1 MPREA
6 LRQACVTLTGLV
18 RQALLTVSVAA
29 APAPAPGQTATTL
42 TPAVVAGA
50 PEITLQ
56 DVMDKET
63 FLQALAAL
71 DPIAFEH
78 RRDEAAHM
86 LGMRVAILD
95 REVAKRRP
103 HPHDHGARLQG
114 RPITVPQTECWEA
127 PVDGSTLVQGI
138 VDLLKKYVVAAEW
151 VFLTVAL
158 WIVHTFLLEDVNVTP
173 RLRITSPKEECG
185 KSVLASLI
193 RYLSFKAVG
202 TGHTTPAALFRTL
215 ALGIATTAVLDEGDN
230 LNWRDENLVAVLNAG
245 WIKSQATVWRTVGDQ
260 LEPREFVIWA
270 ALVIASI
277 GRVKGTVESRGITIP
292 MQRLKQT
299 DQIEDFYTAEQDNL
313 IQPVADNLRRRAL
326 RWTQDHRDTIKHHKP
341 QLPKGLRGRKANNW
355 RSLLTIADILGA
367 PWATNAREA
376 VQQALTLTQE
386 EEDLKTLLLRDLQ
399 RLFAQA
405 HKDRLASEDL
415 IAALHTLEDRP
426 WAEYGEK
433 RKPISKNQVA
443 ALLSHFNIKPR
454 PVRRGTAVFRGYL
467 RQDCEDTFERY
478 LAQEGE
484 PVDEKPEGE
493 AIDKQTAADAHHHET
508 PEQSVTPLQSNSGAA
523 FSACATVTRSSGVTV
538 EKSRNPAPAKEC
550 NGVTDRAEVLW
561 RHEI

>member
-1 MPREA
+1 M
-6 LRQACVTLTGLV
+6 
-18 RQALLTVSVAA
+18 
-29 APAPAPGQTATTL
+29 
-42 TPAVVAGA
+42 
-50 PEITLQ
+50 
-56 DVMDKET
+56 
-63 FLQALAAL
+63 
-71 DPIAFEH
+71 
-78 RRDEAAHM
+78 
-86 LGMRVAILD
+86 
-95 REVAKRRP
+95 
-103 HPHDHGARLQG
+103 
-114 RPITVPQTECWEA
+114 
-127 PVDGSTLVQGI
+127 QGI
-138 VDLLKKYVVAAEW
+138 IDLLKKYVVAVEW
-151 VFLTVAL
+151 VYLTVAL

-193 RYLSFKAVG
+193 RYLSYKAVG

-230 LNWRDENLVAVLNAG
+230 LNWHDENLVAVLNAG

-292 MQRLKQT
+292 MQRLKKT

-313 IQPVADNLRRRAL
+313 IQPVAENLRRQAL

-341 QLPKGLRGRKANNW
+341 QLPKGLQGRKANNW
-355 RSLLTIADILGA
+355 RSLLTIADIVGA

-386 EEDLKTLLLRDLQ
+386 EEDLKILLLRDLQ
-399 RLFAQA
+399 RLFVKA

-415 IAALHTLEDRP
+415 IAELHTLEDRP
-426 WAEYGEK
+426 WTEYGEK

-443 ALLSHFNIKPR
+443 ALLKPFNIKPR
-454 PVRRGTAVFRGYL
+454 PVRQGTEVFRGYL
-467 RQDCEDTFERY
+467 LQECEDTFERY

-493 AIDKQTAADAHHHET
+493 TIDKKTAADTHHHET
-508 PEQSVTPLQSNSGAA
+508 PEQSVTPLQPNNGAA
-523 FSACATVTRSSGVTV
+523 FSECATVTRSSGVTV
-538 EKSRNPAPAKEC
+538 EKSRNPAPDKEC
-550 NGVTDRAEVLW
+550 NGVTDRAEALW
-561 RHEI
+561 RHEV